1 MSKTMKI
8 LCWVGGS
15 LAGLILISV
24 AIGMIMMAK
33 GKASED
39 DLVALKAEV
48 GAKAAQS
55 EIVAVKAD
63 VTKVADRVTANDT
76 LLAGLRTDV
85 DKHTSDINIVAT
97 ATAALKTKV
106 ATNDTLLA
114 GLRTDVDANK
124 AGLAALTTVV
134 NGKADAS
141 KVDTI
146 DALLGVR
153 IVKGKTVSRLD
164 SLGFK
169 IKKLDGRVKALECLD
184 GDTADGCVTADGNQV
199 IELKVK

>member
-24 AIGMIMMAK
+24 AIGMIMMAN

-55 EIVAVKAD
+55 ELVAVKAD
-63 VTKVADRVTANDT
+63 VTKVADRVTA
-76 LLAGLRTDV
+76 
-85 DKHTSDINIVAT
+85 
-97 ATAALKTKV
+97 
-106 ATNDTLLA
+106 NDTLLA

-141 KVDTI
+141 KVDAI